1 MINIH
6 PRNDS
11 ISQETLDAYRAVAS
25 GTLGHL
31 LDTAMEGSIAAL
43 WKPVKLVGPALTV
56 QTVPG
61 SYLAVAK
68 ACDVAKPGDV
78 LVVSRAGELRH
89 AATGEFGSVQAMEA
103 GIAGMVADGPI
114 TDRAAIERIGF
125 PVFSTGSVAQVT
137 KPHGLEEGAVNVPVQ
152 VGGITVNPG
161 DLILADDDGVIV
173 ATPKEALECLLDCQA
188 AEAWEAYA
196 REQLSS
202 GRKMFDFRGER
213 PGFVE
218 AFLAKAQRGG

>member
-1 MINIH
+1 MISIH

-31 LDTAMEGSIAAL
+31 LDTAMDGSIAAL
-43 WKPVKLVGPALTV
+43 WKPVKLVGLALTV
-56 QTVPG
+56 QSVPG

-68 ACDVAKPGDV
+68 ATEVAKPGDV
-78 LVVSRAGELRH
+78 LVVNRAGETRH
-89 AATGEFGSVQAMEA
+89 ATTGEFGSVQAMEA
-103 GIAGMVADGPI
+103 GIAGMVTDGPI
-114 TDRAAIERIGF
+114 TDRAAIKQIGF
-125 PVFSTGSVAQVT
+125 PVFCTGSVAMVT
-137 KPHGLEEGAVNVPVQ
+137 KPKGLEEGAINVPVQ

-173 ATPKEALECLLDCQA
+173 ATPQEALECLLGCQQ

-196 REQLSS
+196 REQIAF
-202 GRKMFDFRGER
+202 GRKMFDFRDER
-213 PGFVE
+213 PGFID
-218 AFLAKAQRGG
+218 AFRAKLQRGG